1 MYVTQGVF
9 ALLYGYK
16 DMVFKEFQRALHS
29 TRRREDAILEKKEVR
44 SLKNTQK
51 TNVHQIIFF

>member
-9 ALLYGYK
+9 TLLYAYK
-16 DMVFKEFQRALHS
+16 DMIFKEFQSALHNL
-29 TRRREDAILEKKEVR
+29 RRREDAILEKKEVR

-51 TNVHQIIFF
+51 TNVHQIVFC